1 MYVLKKII
9 VISNTPS
16 SDIKWLEYINEE
28 NILNGL
34 NAIEVNQIKDA
45 KNVGKLLYKHQ
56 LFDIFVF
63 SKSKQALNILYK
75 SYPYARLVYMPDT
88 FNSLVDLSKDAF
100 SHHAHTVC
108 LKATALSQSMVR
120 HLKTYGLVVF
130 AYVEKQSD
138 IYQAVLAGVDGLY
151 GKNIDRKQID
161 VKGDYAFS
169 PFVIAH
175 RGYHAEAQE
184 NSLKAAKEATKLKAD
199 FVELDFHLT
208 KDKHIV
214 VNHDDSLGR
223 TYEKDYVIRKDT
235 LKSLQSIKMVYQGE
249 KTDEVLP
256 TLSMFHKQVKDTNTS
271 LLIEAKTSSAVAMKR
286 LNRVLNQMDRP
297 PLLMSFYP
305 FALVNFKK
313 YAKGYSRGFLID
325 LEQNHMS
332 VSDIIKISNKYNLM
346 IHPYFSHS
354 KSNLIEIL
362 KKRAILYCPW
372 GLKNDVDLRK
382 SFLSGYYGINTD
394 QSQRFKDFVKY
405 LVVKTR
411 YTYYIGD
418 TLTIDVTTDQG
429 VEVQGTIEVL
439 FQNPLGLVINDNQIT
454 HATLDGMAYAYITY
468 MVKTDLVNYT
478 LTTDL
483 IQIEVKRPTHD

>member
-63 SKSKQALNILYK
+63 SKSKQALRILYK

-88 FNSLVDLSKDAF
+88 FNSLVDLSKDAYTNN
-100 SHHAHTVC
+100 AHTVC
-108 LKATALSQSMVR
+108 LKAAALSQSMVR
-120 HLKTYGLVVF
+120 HLKSYGLVVF
-130 AYVEKQSD
+130 AYVEKQTD

-151 GKNIDRKQID
+151 GKNIDKKQID
-161 VKGDYAFS
+161 VKGDFS
-169 PFVIAH
+169 FTPFVIAH
-175 RGYHAEAQE
+175 RGYHANAQE
-184 NSLKAAKEATKLKAD
+184 NSLKAAAEAVRLRSD
-199 FVELDFHLT
+199 FVELDYHMT
-208 KDKHIV
+208 KDNHIV

-223 TYEKDYVIRKDT
+223 TFEKDYVIRKDS
-235 LKSLQSIKMVYQGE
+235 LKSLQSIKMTYQGE

-256 TLSMFHKQVKDTNTS
+256 TLSMFHKHLKDTNTS
-271 LLIEAKTSSAVAMKR
+271 LLIEAKTSAGGAVKR
-286 LNRVLNQMDRP
+286 LNRVLSQMDRP

-332 VSDIIKISNKYNLM
+332 VSDIIKISNKYNLI
-346 IHPYFSHS
+346 IHPYFSHT

-362 KKRAILYCPW
+362 KKRSIMYCPW
-372 GLKNDVDLRK
+372 GLKSDIDLRK
-382 SFLSGYYGINTD
+382 AFLSGYYGINTD
-394 QSQRFKDFVKY
+394 ESQRFKDFIKY

-411 YTYYIGD
+411 HTYYIGD
-418 TLTIDVTTDQG
+418 TLTLQTTTDLG
-429 VEVQGTIEVL
+429 SEIEGNIEVL
-439 FQNPLGLVINDNQIT
+439 FQNPLGLVIENNRIT
-454 HATLDGMAYAYITY
+454 HATLDGMAYLYVTY

-478 LTTDL
+478 LMSDL
-483 IQIEVKRPTHD
+483 IQIEVKRSAHE

>member
-1 MYVLKKII
+1 MRVLKKII
-9 VISNTPS
+9 IISNTPS

-63 SKSKQALNILYK
+63 SKSKQVLKTLYK
-75 SYPYARLVYMPDT
+75 IYPYARLVYMPDT

-108 LKATALSQSMVR
+108 LKATALSSSMVR
-120 HLKTYGLVVF
+120 HLKMYGLVVF

-151 GKNIDRKQID
+151 GKHIDKKQID
-161 VKGDYAFS
+161 VKGDYAFV

-175 RGYHAEAQE
+175 RGYHENAQE
-184 NSLKAAKEATKLKAD
+184 NSLKAAAEAVRMKSD
-199 FVELDFHLT
+199 FVELDFHMT

-223 TYEKDYVIRKDT
+223 TFEKDYVIRKDT
-235 LKSLQSIKMVYQGE
+235 LKSLQSIKMTYNGE

-256 TLSMFHKQVKDTNTS
+256 TLPMFHRHLKDTNTS
-271 LLIEAKTSSAVAMKR
+271 LLIEAKTSSGTTMRR
-286 LNRVLNQMDRP
+286 LNRVLSQMDRP

-346 IHPYFSHS
+346 IHPFYSHT

-362 KKRAILYCPW
+362 KKRGIQYCPW
-372 GLKNDVDLRK
+372 GLKSDVDLRK
-382 SFLSGYYGINTD
+382 AFLSGFYGINTD
-394 QSQRFKDFVKY
+394 ESNRFKDFVKY

-418 TLTIDVTTDQG
+418 NLTITATTDQG
-429 VEVQGTIEVL
+429 NDIQGTMEVL
-439 FQNPLGLVINDNQIT
+439 FQNPLGLVIENNRIT
-454 HATLDGMAYAYITY
+454 HATLDGIAYAYITY
-468 MVKTDLVNYT
+468 LVKTDLVNYT
-478 LTTDL
+478 LMSDL
-483 IQIEVKRPTHD
+483 IQIEVKRATHE